1 MIGRH
6 QLSFGVICS
15 QHRDSAPKDGVFIM
29 TNHPADV
36 TWVCRQLLADPKD
49 LSPVIAMH
57 EVRTFTSTHKSRMF
71 TSYAKAK
78 SHIVAKSS

>member
-1 MIGRH
+1 MEDFLYVKNALERAD

-36 TWVCRQLLADPKD
+36 YEVATCKLDQGAGLNARLSGVCIIHQWC
-49 LSPVIAMH
+49 M
-57 EVRTFTSTHKSRMF
+57 T
-71 TSYAKAK
+71 
-78 SHIVAKSS
+78 